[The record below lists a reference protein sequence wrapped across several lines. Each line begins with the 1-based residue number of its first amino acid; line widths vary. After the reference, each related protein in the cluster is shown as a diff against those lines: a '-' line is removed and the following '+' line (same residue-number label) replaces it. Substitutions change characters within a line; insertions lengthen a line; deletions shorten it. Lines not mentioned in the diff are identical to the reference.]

1 MCLSA
6 CIRGIYGEEIEN
18 GCERR
23 FEGHRLV
30 HEPIRNASKLLL
42 IVRLLFSA
50 RLFSLTRLSSGYL
63 GWIFR
68 RATPN
73 FRGIFLLSL
82 IGGLE
87 IRWVDETYGC
97 HDKYYW
103 VMKEFPGDI
112 VITADDDVLY
122 PPTFVQQ
129 LVATHYKYR
138 DSVIS
143 YRTHCIRKSADGYF
157 APYSNWVFEQLD
169 FLDCPRFDLLP
180 TGVGGVLYPPYW
192 CDDDLFNLKVIQ
204 GSLKNADDLWLYIY
218 GRMKGSSVVAVPS
231 IAFPLFYIDDTQK
244 DGLFRINLEQGGND
258 MALQLFFEE
267 EPCLLERILDPI
279 ELEPEVPPDCSD
291 EEGRRLP
298 FLFVKIRRAIHRMH

>member
-1 MCLSA
+1 MEKRLKTGVKGVSKVIVSFTSYPKRIETVADCAVTLLRQTLQPDAVVLWLSRMDFPQGDA
-6 CIRGIYGEEIEN
+6 ELPGN
-18 GCERR
+18 
-23 FEGHRLV
+23 
-30 HEPIRNASKLLL
+30 LL
-42 IVRLLFSA
+42 A
-50 RLFSLTRLSSGYL
+50 LSD
-63 GWIFR
+63 W
-68 RATPN
+68 
-73 FRGIFLLSL
+73 
-82 IGGLE
+82 GGLE

-192 CDDDLFNLKVIQ
+192 SDDDLFNLKVIQ

-231 IAFPLFYIDDTQK
+231 GPFPLFYIDDTQK